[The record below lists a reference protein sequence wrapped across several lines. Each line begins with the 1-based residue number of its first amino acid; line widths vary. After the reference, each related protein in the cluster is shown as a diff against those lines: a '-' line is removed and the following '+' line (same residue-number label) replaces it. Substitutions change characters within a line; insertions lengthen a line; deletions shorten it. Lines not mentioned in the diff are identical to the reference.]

1 MIEGIELSKRFEG
14 RVLFENF
21 NFKIE
26 SGEFVCFSGV
36 SGCGK
41 TTLLNMIGMIEP
53 FDSGKLLIDGE
64 AMVTQK
70 QRMQYFRK
78 KLGFLFQNFALVEN
92 KTVEQNLKLIRKQDR
107 TSLTMEEA
115 LKRVGLS
122 DVLKQKVY
130 TLSGGE
136 QQRVALARLFFKQ
149 SEIILADEPTGSL
162 DEANADRIMQILK
175 ELHQEGKT
183 IILVTHDISVVS
195 AMADTLLVLKEG
207 QVMEYGVAKQVLEAP
222 ENEYTRKLL
231 AAVPRLRRI

>member
-53 FDSGKLLIDGE
+53 FDSGKLLIDGD
-64 AMVTQK
+64 AIVTPK
-70 QRMQYFRK
+70 QRIQYFRK

-107 TSLTMEEA
+107 TNLTMEEA

-122 DVLKQKVY
+122 GVLKQKVY

-162 DEANADRIMQILK
+162 NEANANRIMQILK

-183 IILVTHDISVVS
+183 IILVTHDEKIKR
-195 AMADTLLVLKEG
+195 MAERVIEL
-207 QVMEYGVAKQVLEAP
+207 
-222 ENEYTRKLL
+222 
-231 AAVPRLRRI
+231 

>member
-64 AMVTQK
+64 AIVTPK
-70 QRMQYFRK
+70 QRMQYFQK

-107 TSLTMEEA
+107 TNLTMEEA

-122 DVLKQKVY
+122 GVLKQKVY

-162 DEANADRIMQILK
+162 DEANANRIMQNLK
-175 ELHQEGKT
+175 ELHQKGKT
-183 IILVTHDISVVS
+183 IILVTHDEKIKR
-195 AMADTLLVLKEG
+195 MAERVIEL
-207 QVMEYGVAKQVLEAP
+207 
-222 ENEYTRKLL
+222 
-231 AAVPRLRRI
+231 

>member
-41 TTLLNMIGMIEP
+41 TTLLNIIGLIEP
-53 FDSGKLLIDGE
+53 FDSGKLLIGGE
-64 AMVTQK
+64 VIATQK

-183 IILVTHDISVVS
+183 IILVTHDEKIKK
-195 AMADTLLVLKEG
+195 MAERVIEL
-207 QVMEYGVAKQVLEAP
+207 
-222 ENEYTRKLL
+222 
-231 AAVPRLRRI
+231 

>member
-41 TTLLNMIGMIEP
+41 TTLLNMIGMIEL
-53 FDSGKLLIDGE
+53 FDSGKLLIDGD
-64 AMVTQK
+64 AIVTPK

-107 TSLTMEEA
+107 TNLTMEEA

-122 DVLKQKVY
+122 GVLKQKVY
-130 TLSGGE
+130 ALSGGE

-162 DEANADRIMQILK
+162 DEANANRIMQILK

-183 IILVTHDISVVS
+183 IILVTHDEKIKR
-195 AMADTLLVLKEG
+195 MAERVIEL
-207 QVMEYGVAKQVLEAP
+207 
-222 ENEYTRKLL
+222 
-231 AAVPRLRRI
+231 

>member
-53 FDSGKLLIDGE
+53 FDSGKLLIDGDE
-64 AMVTQK
+64 IVTPK

-107 TSLTMEEA
+107 TNLTMEEA

-122 DVLKQKVY
+122 GVLKQKVY

-162 DEANADRIMQILK
+162 DEANANRIMQILK

-183 IILVTHDISVVS
+183 IILVTHDEKIKR
-195 AMADTLLVLKEG
+195 MAERVIEL
-207 QVMEYGVAKQVLEAP
+207 
-222 ENEYTRKLL
+222 
-231 AAVPRLRRI
+231 

>member
-64 AMVTQK
+64 AMVTPK

-107 TSLTMEEA
+107 TNLTMEEA

-122 DVLKQKVY
+122 GVLKQKVY

-162 DEANADRIMQILK
+162 DEANANRIMQILK

-183 IILVTHDISVVS
+183 IILVTHDEKIKR
-195 AMADTLLVLKEG
+195 MAERVIEL
-207 QVMEYGVAKQVLEAP
+207 
-222 ENEYTRKLL
+222 
-231 AAVPRLRRI
+231 

>member
-115 LKRVGLS
+115 LERVGLS

-183 IILVTHDISVVS
+183 IILVTHDEKIKK
-195 AMADTLLVLKEG
+195 MAERVIEL
-207 QVMEYGVAKQVLEAP
+207 
-222 ENEYTRKLL
+222 
-231 AAVPRLRRI
+231 

>member
-70 QRMQYFRK
+70 QRMQYFQK

-107 TSLTMEEA
+107 TNLTMEEA

-122 DVLKQKVY
+122 GVLKQKVY

-162 DEANADRIMQILK
+162 DEANANRIMQILK

-183 IILVTHDISVVS
+183 IILVTHDEKIKR
-195 AMADTLLVLKEG
+195 MAERVIEL
-207 QVMEYGVAKQVLEAP
+207 
-222 ENEYTRKLL
+222 
-231 AAVPRLRRI
+231 

>member
-64 AMVTQK
+64 AIVTPK
-70 QRMQYFRK
+70 QRMQYFQK

-107 TSLTMEEA
+107 TNLTMEEA

-122 DVLKQKVY
+122 GVLKQKVY

-162 DEANADRIMQILK
+162 DEANANRIMQILK
-175 ELHQEGKT
+175 ELNQEGKT
-183 IILVTHDISVVS
+183 IILVTHDEKIKR
-195 AMADTLLVLKEG
+195 MAERVIEL
-207 QVMEYGVAKQVLEAP
+207 
-222 ENEYTRKLL
+222 
-231 AAVPRLRRI
+231 

>member
-53 FDSGKLLIDGE
+53 FDSGKLLIDGD
-64 AMVTQK
+64 AIVTPK

-107 TSLTMEEA
+107 TNLTMEEA

-122 DVLKQKVY
+122 GVLKQKVY

-149 SEIILADEPTGSL
+149 SEIILAVEPTGSL
-162 DEANADRIMQILK
+162 DEANANRIMQILK

-183 IILVTHDISVVS
+183 IILVTHDEKIKR
-195 AMADTLLVLKEG
+195 MAERVIEL
-207 QVMEYGVAKQVLEAP
+207 
-222 ENEYTRKLL
+222 
-231 AAVPRLRRI
+231 

>member
-64 AMVTQK
+64 AIVTPK
-70 QRMQYFRK
+70 QRMQYFQK
-78 KLGFLFQNFALVEN
+78 KLGFLFQNFALAEN

-107 TSLTMEEA
+107 TNLTMEEA

-122 DVLKQKVY
+122 GVLKQKVY

-162 DEANADRIMQILK
+162 DEANANRIMQILK

-183 IILVTHDISVVS
+183 IILVTHDEKIKR
-195 AMADTLLVLKEG
+195 MAERVIEL
-207 QVMEYGVAKQVLEAP
+207 
-222 ENEYTRKLL
+222 
-231 AAVPRLRRI
+231 

>member
-1 MIEGIELSKRFEG
+1 MIEWIELSKRFEG

-64 AMVTQK
+64 AIVTPK
-70 QRMQYFRK
+70 QRMQYFQK

-107 TSLTMEEA
+107 TNLTMEEA

-122 DVLKQKVY
+122 GVLKQKVY

-162 DEANADRIMQILK
+162 DEANANRIMQILK

-183 IILVTHDISVVS
+183 IILVTHDEKIKR
-195 AMADTLLVLKEG
+195 MAERVIEL
-207 QVMEYGVAKQVLEAP
+207 
-222 ENEYTRKLL
+222 
-231 AAVPRLRRI
+231 

>member
-53 FDSGKLLIDGE
+53 FDSGKLLIDGD
-64 AMVTQK
+64 AIVTPK

-92 KTVEQNLKLIRKQDR
+92 KTVEQNLKLIRKQDL
-107 TSLTMEEA
+107 TNLTMEEA

-122 DVLKQKVY
+122 GVLKQKVY

-162 DEANADRIMQILK
+162 DEANANRIMQILK

-183 IILVTHDISVVS
+183 IILVTHDEKIKR
-195 AMADTLLVLKEG
+195 MAERVIEL
-207 QVMEYGVAKQVLEAP
+207 
-222 ENEYTRKLL
+222 
-231 AAVPRLRRI
+231 